1 MSKKFVRSTKGV
13 RDIEKISQNFIEEN
27 DIVSTIDGSVYIAT
41 KDGFIELG
49 GSGLDTVKTD
59 ITTLKS
65 ENTKLKNRVTT
76 LETENTNLKSS
87 VTTLETENT
96 NLKSSVTT
104 LETDYQTLSD
114 RVTALET
121 PAPTE

>member
-1 MSKKFVRSTKGV
+1 MAKKFVRSLKDV
-13 RDIEKISQNFIEEN
+13 KDIQQLSKNIIEEN
-27 DIVSTIDGSVYIAT
+27 DIVSTEDGSVYIVT
-41 KDGFIELG
+41 KTDFIELG

-87 VTTLETENT
+87 VTTLET
-96 NLKSSVTT
+96 
-104 LETDYQTLSD
+104 DYQTLSD

-121 PAPTE
+121 PSPTE